1 MATEKERYITKG
13 ELQRELQLLR
23 SEMRKELQ
31 QVLRHYT
38 RESDF
43 AKVKDTVDKLEIFHQ
58 VELSSS
64 KWT

>member
-1 MATEKERYITKG
+1 MATEKERYVTKA

-43 AKVKDTVDKLEIFHQ
+43 TKVKDIAAKLDIRHP
-58 VELSSS
+58 S
-64 KWT
+64 W

>member
-1 MATEKERYITKG
+1 MATEKESSITKA

-43 AKVKDTVDKLEIFHQ
+43 ARVKDIVTKLEVFHQ
-58 VELSSS
+58 VELRSS